1 MESQIDEKIKQL
13 KDYIRSLNI
22 KMGSIESRIDL
33 LELYNRTSN
42 EMDNLVDESEK
53 TSALIKQANDEVE
66 IFMQLQSAYKDL
78 KDRIAKAKTSLEAN
92 DAQLDLNLIEK
103 ALKKALDSNEM
114 LYFTSRETR

>member
-103 ALKKALDSNEM
+103 SLKKALDSNEM